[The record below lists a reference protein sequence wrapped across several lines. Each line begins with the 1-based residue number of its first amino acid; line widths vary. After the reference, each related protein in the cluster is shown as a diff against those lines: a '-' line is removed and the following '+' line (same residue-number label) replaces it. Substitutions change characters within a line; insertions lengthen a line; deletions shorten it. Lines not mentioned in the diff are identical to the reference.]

1 MEMNKIERESGVE
14 LLKIVAIFIIV
25 LAHMTQCLSRSDA
38 YAFFI
43 DLNQASMNP
52 TLLVLNFFRPLG
64 AFGNDLF
71 FICSAWFLC
80 DKKNIHRKKIAY
92 LEADIWLIS
101 VVILVVFLF
110 MGTYHITYMD
120 IMNSVFPTLTNSYW
134 YTTCYMMIFLLSPWI
149 NLILQK
155 ASEKELFSITLLL
168 SIGYFLMQTFAD
180 FLGISLFFSNRFIEF
195 VALYLII
202 AYLKLYRL
210 DFTNNR
216 KLNII
221 MLLIGMLGWFAF
233 VLCLNFAGK
242 KINFLSSFN
251 IWDKNHNVFL
261 VIIAFSLFCLFKG
274 MKFKNFFINYLSS
287 LSLLIYLIHGNVL
300 VIKYL
305 LPDCWSLIFELYGHR
320 FDILW
325 SIILAVGFFVVSI
338 LVGGVYKKFLQPY
351 VYRLIDTIF
360 DRRVPQERN

>member
-52 TLLVLNFFRPLG
+52 ISLVLNFFRPLG

-80 DKKNIHRKKIAY
+80 DKKNIQRKKIAY

-101 VVILVVFLF
+101 VVILVVFLL
-110 MGTYHITYMD
+110 MGVYHIKYMD
-120 IMNSVFPTLTNSYW
+120 IINAVFPTLTNSYW
-134 YTTCYMMIFLLSPWI
+134 YTTCYMMILLVAPWM

-155 ASEKELFSITLLL
+155 MSEKELLSVSLLFG
-168 SIGYFLMQTFAD
+168 IGFFLMQTFAD
-180 FLGISLFFSNRFIEF
+180 FLGVILFFSNRLIQF
-195 VALYLII
+195 VALYFII
-202 AYLKLYRL
+202 AYFKLYRL
-210 DFTNNR
+210 DFVNNR
-216 KLNII
+216 KANIVT
-221 MLLIGMLGWFAF
+221 LLIGVVGWVAF
-233 VLCLNFAGK
+233 VLSLNFLGERLSV
-242 KINFLSSFN
+242 LSSFK
-251 IWDKNHNVFL
+251 IWDKNHNIFL
-261 VIIAFSLFCLFKG
+261 VIAAFSLFCLFRG
-274 MKFKNFFINYLSS
+274 IRFKNPVVNYLSG
-287 LSLLIYLIHGNVL
+287 LSLLVYLLHENVL
-300 VIKYL
+300 VRKYL
-305 LPDCWSLIFELYGHR
+305 LPDCWSLIFGLYGHK

-325 SIILAVGFFVVSI
+325 SIILAVGFFVISI
-338 LVGGVYKKFLQPY
+338 LVGGGYKKFLQPY

-360 DRRVPQERN
+360 DRGVPQERN